1 MEKPVRCRHSPATVS
16 APQRRPGARGRES
29 GRQPARDVQPPRVK
43 GNGITMAPRLRL
55 PSTLLFLVALLLA
68 ACRPA
73 ASDSASASVQPSIS
87 SAPSAAAHTAYPLT
101 LTDDAGQQVTITAAP
116 TRIVSLAP
124 SNTEIVCVLDAC
136 DDLVGVTDFD
146 DYPAQVADVTDVVVG
161 AVVDVE
167 KVVAADPE
175 LILAAG
181 NGLTSTAVIDQL
193 THLGYPVLSLYPH
206 DLGGVYDDISLVG
219 EAIDAQ
225 GVADELV
232 SSLQVR
238 AAAVAN
244 AVAGAARPRTFYEV
258 GVFEGS
264 IYTAGKDSFL
274 ASLIS
279 LAGAEPITGDPASTA
294 IQLEDLIAAD
304 PELILL
310 GDAAYDQTIT
320 AASVAARAGWS
331 DMTAVK
337 NGHVV
342 VVLDDVVITRPGPR
356 IVDGLEALAKA
367 IHPELFP

>member
-1 MEKPVRCRHSPATVS
+1 
-16 APQRRPGARGRES
+16 
-29 GRQPARDVQPPRVK
+29 
-43 GNGITMAPRLRL
+43 MAPRLRL
-55 PSTLLFLVALLLA
+55 PSTLIFLVALLLA
-68 ACRPA
+68 ACQPA
-73 ASDSASASVQPSIS
+73 ASGSPAPSVQPSIS
-87 SAPSAAAHTAYPLT
+87 SAPSLAAHSVYPLT
-101 LTDDAGQQVTITAAP
+101 LTDDAGRQVAIASAP
-116 TRIVSLAP
+116 TRVVSLAP
-124 SNTEIVCVLDAC
+124 SNTEIVCALDAC
-136 DDLVGVTDFD
+136 DHLVGVTDFD

-181 NGLTSTAVIDQL
+181 NGLTPTTVIDQL
-193 THLGYPVLSLYPH
+193 TDLGYPVLSLYPH
-206 DLGGVYDDISLVG
+206 DLAGVYDDVSLVG
-219 EAIDAQ
+219 KAIDAQ
-225 GVADELV
+225 GLANELV
-232 SSLQVR
+232 TSLQAR
-238 AAAVAN
+238 ADAVTT
-244 AVAGAARPRTFYEV
+244 AVAGAERPRTFYEV

-279 LAGAEPITGDPASTA
+279 LAGGEPITGDPASTA

-310 GDAAYDQTIT
+310 GDAAYDPTIT
-320 AASVAARAGWS
+320 SASVTARAGWG
-331 DMTAVK
+331 DMSAVK
-337 NGHVV
+337 DGQIV